1 MDSPVLLV
9 EIDQSGK
16 CSLNQEALQAL
27 RSIEDEVAVVAVAG
41 MYRTGKSYLLNRLMG
56 QQHGFE
62 IGPSVNAC
70 TKGIWIWG
78 EPVCY
83 MGKKVLLID
92 TEGLGSPERDQTIDM
107 IIFSI
112 SVLISSTFIY
122 NSMGSI
128 DEQALE
134 DLSLVCKLTQHIQV
148 KSSSSNKSQSDLYSQ
163 YFPRFIWAVRDFC
176 LQLVDKEGK
185 QITSNQYLEDC
196 LRQVSSSSSSS
207 ESKSKNEIRKILKD
221 YFKDRDC
228 YTFVRPINKDKKLR
242 NIQEVAFEELR
253 PDFKDQVSNFV
264 SQVLNNA
271 RVKMLDGVAITGK
284 SLSMLLE
291 QYIDAINRDAV
302 PTISTAWERTID
314 MQIKEAYRAANSL
327 YKKLLKAIRT
337 ELPKED
343 SDLRANESEVRKAGL
358 KLIEKVP
365 VISGL
370 KEEILKIRAK
380 FLDRCDSSLESLLSQ
395 NLTASRSKSASYLRE
410 LFDAMEDK
418 IMSNDKFHWL
428 PEEFSGIFD
437 VNSK

>member
-1 MDSPVLLV
+1 MLV

-16 CSLNQEALQAL
+16 CNLNLEALQAL
-27 RSIEDEVAVVAVAG
+27 RNIEEEVAVVAVAG

-56 QQHGFE
+56 RQHGFE

-78 EPVCY
+78 EPVNH

-148 KSSSSNKSQSDLYSQ
+148 KSSPSPSSQTQSDLYSQ

-176 LQLVDKEGK
+176 LQLVNKEGK
-185 QITSNQYLEDC
+185 AITSNQYLEDC
-196 LRQVSSSSSSS
+196 LQQSSSSTSTS

-221 YFKDRDC
+221 YFRERDC

-253 PDFKDQVSNFV
+253 PDFKEQVSNFV
-264 SQVLNNA
+264 SQVLNNV
-271 RVKMLDGVAITGK
+271 RVKMLDGVTVTGK

-314 MQIKEAYRAANSL
+314 IQIKEAYRAANSL
-327 YKKLLKAIRT
+327 YKKLVKNIRSD
-337 ELPKED
+337 LPKED
-343 SDLRANESEVRKAGL
+343 SDLRASEQEVRKAGL
-358 KLIEKVP
+358 KIIEKVP

-370 KEEILKIRAK
+370 KEEILKIKHK
-380 FLDRCDSSLESLLSQ
+380 FIDRCDSALETLLSQ
-395 NLTASRSKSASYLRE
+395 NFTASRSKSAGYLRE

-418 IMSNDKFHWL
+418 IMSNEKFHWL
-428 PEEFSGIFD
+428 PEEFSAIFD
-437 VNSK
+437 VKAK